1 MTHSSNKSIFDLSL
15 GAASLFVTATVVLRW
30 PCWGYRLSVIS
41 SRLWW
46 RAETFLKL
54 NAEAVWTLKPV
65 FPVLFWQPRVHVQV
79 CSVFLPLCS
88 FGSAVFPRCCHSPR
102 LHSVIRCQAVCCIH
116 VPSLHA
122 PWFPYSGNP
131 VFRFSSYSFNVLCP
145 LNLVYSFSQCS
156 PS

>member
-1 MTHSSNKSIFDLSL
+1 MTHSSNQSIFDLSL

-30 PCWGYRLSVIS
+30 PCWRYRLSVIS

-102 LHSVIRCQAVCCIH
+102 LHSMSFVVRLSVVFTSLAYMLPGFHILVILCLGFHHILSMFF
-116 VPSLHA
+116 VP
-122 PWFPYSGNP
+122 WIYFI
-131 VFRFSSYSFNVLCP
+131 
-145 LNLVYSFSQCS
+145 
-156 PS
+156 